1 VTEAAFDHFS
11 VTNFSTNDLTEI
23 DRKLYRI
30 YPNPSSDYFIIDGIT
45 EDVNFQLFTTEGTLL
60 LDSYLSEKNNQLDIS
75 TFPKGL
81 YVMTIGNQ
89 ILKVMKY

>member
-1 VTEAAFDHFS
+1 M
-11 VTNFSTNDLTEI
+11 
-23 DRKLYRI
+23 
-30 YPNPSSDYFIIDGIT
+30 
-45 EDVNFQLFTTEGTLL
+45 L

-81 YVMTIGNQ
+81 YVMAIGNQ